1 MTFNKRSRCF
11 GGVGGWCGENS
22 AGLGPGQGLAGL
34 HLYFPALASPS
45 RGQQVLTPGQRLPG
59 AEEREPFWAGL
70 GFWEVGTGRNGCLV
84 SSMPTLG
91 FCFPL
96 PHASSSLLSL
106 AGEEA
111 GSRRRAPLD
120 RQDSEAGSDVG
131 RPSLPCPCSSFS
143 TPECSQA
150 GRRPRPPRRLPEQDM
165 PALTVQ
171 QPVSAAPA
179 PP

>member
-1 MTFNKRSRCF
+1 M
-11 GGVGGWCGENS
+11 GGWG
-22 AGLGPGQGLAGL
+22 AGAGRTAPAWGRARGLQDL
-34 HLYFPALASPS
+34 ILTFPALASPS
-45 RGQQVLTPGQRLPG
+45 RRQQVLRPGQRLPG